1 MLRLTEDVDRHLRGG
16 GTLVVPTWQR
26 DDVIGAA
33 AWLRREAERA
43 ALARAASAPRLL
55 SAAEE
60 WHLWRS
66 CVQQATGGLVLLD
79 RAALAD
85 SLQRSRE
92 LAADYRIAPEP
103 AAAGTEA
110 ALLLETERAFA
121 ARCRA
126 LGALDASSV
135 RHGASQ
141 GPP

>member
-26 DDVIGAA
+26 ARAVQLARASGELAAGRRAWPSDDVIGAA
-33 AWLRREAERA
+33 AWLRREVERA

-92 LAADYRIAPEP
+92 LA
-103 AAAGTEA
+103 G
-110 ALLLETERAFA
+110 
-121 ARCRA
+121 
-126 LGALDASSV
+126 
-135 RHGASQ
+135 
-141 GPP
+141 